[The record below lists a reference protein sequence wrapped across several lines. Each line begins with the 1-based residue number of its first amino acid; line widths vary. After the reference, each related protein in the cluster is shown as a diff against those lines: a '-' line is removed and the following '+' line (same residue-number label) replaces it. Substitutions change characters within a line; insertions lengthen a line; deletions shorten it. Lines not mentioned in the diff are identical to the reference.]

1 MSKWTATAEEI
12 IRALSQFPP
21 NTPVFLYN
29 DLDEGDAP
37 VEICEIFPGPII
49 EDGAEYVPHYCKG
62 DSYVKRYWEEHG
74 KGPVIYLRD
83 SGWCD
88 RNFEFNLNKMILN

>member
-1 MSKWTATAEEI
+1 MSKLTATAGEI

-37 VEICEIFPGPII
+37 VEICEIFPGPIV

-62 DSYVKRYWEEHG
+62 DSYVDRYWREQG
-74 KGPVIYLRD
+74 KVPVIYLRD

-88 RNFEFNLNKMILN
+88 RDFEFNPNKIILN

>member
-1 MSKWTATAEEI
+1 MSKWTATAGEI

-62 DSYVKRYWEEHG
+62 DSYVERYWEEQG

-88 RNFEFNLNKMILN
+88 RNFESNSNKIILN

>member
-1 MSKWTATAEEI
+1 MSKWTATAGEI

-62 DSYVKRYWEEHG
+62 DSYVERYWEGQG

-88 RNFEFNLNKMILN
+88 RNFEFNSNKIILN

>member
-1 MSKWTATAEEI
+1 MSKWTATAGEI
-12 IRALSQFPP
+12 ICALSQFPP

-37 VEICEIFPGPII
+37 VEVCEIFPG
-49 EDGAEYVPHYCKG
+49 PHYCKG
-62 DSYVKRYWEEHG
+62 DSYVERHWEEHG
-74 KGPVIYLRD
+74 KGPIIYLRD

-88 RNFEFNLNKMILN
+88 RDNVGDPTKIILT

>member
-1 MSKWTATAEEI
+1 MSKWTATAGEI
-12 IRALSQFPP
+12 IRGLAQFPP

-62 DSYVKRYWEEHG
+62 DSYVERYWKEQG

-88 RNFEFNLNKMILN
+88 RDFEFNSNKIILN